1 MSEWQP
7 IPKNKWQS
15 VYRPKREIPVSNGEE
30 AKWLKEV
37 FKVINKGNNRCS
49 KLDLLEVYAYP
60 ESNLTTVAQ
69 QCGMKAERFTIEDG
83 DLSTSSGRSDLLATI
98 ILRKPSHIW
107 LSPECKPWSAWNRFN
122 AQRSIDSFNR
132 VM

>member
-37 FKVINKGNNRCS
+37 FQVINKGNNRCS

-69 QCGMKAERFTIEDG
+69 QSAGETNTKALQAWANE
-83 DLSTSSGRSDLLATI
+83 ATH
-98 ILRKPSHIW
+98 K
-107 LSPECKPWSAWNRFN
+107 C
-122 AQRSIDSFNR
+122 
-132 VM
+132 V